1 MDGFKK
7 RLSESVQLRLSVSLS
22 LVILVVAIVAG
33 IFAFVSALNEAHEM
47 QDETLHQVAVLF
59 DRQQMTL
66 QYSNNAAIEGD
77 DEESRVIIQHLADG
91 AKAIHDDDASIPLA
105 LPTTLP
111 DGFST
116 LDVGGEPF
124 RVLVRTTS
132 RGERIAVAQETGI
145 RDRDARESAQ
155 RSLLPFLIL
164 FPVLLIVVGDLV
176 SKLFRPIALLS
187 GEIDQRADQALHPVD
202 ESRVPTEVRPFVV
215 AINRLLDRVRQSVE
229 LHNRFVADAAHELR
243 SPLTALSLQAERLA
257 LAEMSANARERL
269 QPLRRGIER
278 GRKLIDQML
287 ALARAQSDSSPPQQP
302 VSVHH
307 IYRRVLEDLLALA
320 EDRQIDIGVEGDHD
334 VSVFMHELDLYT
346 LVRNLVDNA
355 IRYTP
360 YGGRVDLSVEIEQDK
375 ACLLIKDT
383 GPGIPAEER
392 ERVFD
397 PFHRSLGSEQFGSGL
412 GLSIVKVIVDR
423 ADATISLAFTDDA
436 RENGLCVAVR
446 LPLQRSYRLLSGE
459 HHL

>member
-1 MDGFKK
+1 
-7 RLSESVQLRLSVSLS
+7 
-22 LVILVVAIVAG
+22 
-33 IFAFVSALNEAHEM
+33 
-47 QDETLHQVAVLF
+47 
-59 DRQQMTL
+59 
-66 QYSNNAAIEGD
+66 
-77 DEESRVIIQHLADG
+77 
-91 AKAIHDDDASIPLA
+91 
-105 LPTTLP
+105 
-111 DGFST
+111 
-116 LDVGGEPF
+116 
-124 RVLVRTTS
+124 
-132 RGERIAVAQETGI
+132 
-145 RDRDARESAQ
+145 
-155 RSLLPFLIL
+155 
-164 FPVLLIVVGDLV
+164 
-176 SKLFRPIALLS
+176 
-187 GEIDQRADQALHPVD
+187 
-202 ESRVPTEVRPFVV
+202 
-215 AINRLLDRVRQSVE
+215 
-229 LHNRFVADAAHELR
+229 
-243 SPLTALSLQAERLA
+243 
-257 LAEMSANARERL
+257 MSANARERL
-269 QPLRRGIER
+269 QPLRRGIQR

-397 PFHRSLGSEQFGSGL
+397 PFHRGLGSEQFGSGL

-423 ADATISLAFTDDA
+423 ADATIRRAFTDEA
-436 RENGLCVAVR
+436 GENGLCVAVR
-446 LPLQRSYRLLSGE
+446 MPLQRSYRLLSGE